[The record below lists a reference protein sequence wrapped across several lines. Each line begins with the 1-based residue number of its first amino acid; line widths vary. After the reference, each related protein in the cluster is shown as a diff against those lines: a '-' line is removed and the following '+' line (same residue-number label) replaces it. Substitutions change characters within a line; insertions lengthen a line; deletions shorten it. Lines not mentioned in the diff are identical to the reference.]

1 MAGLHE
7 KLVPWYKQKTSRLA
21 IAGMLTAAGGYFAG
35 DIGLTALIGSLF
47 VGLGGIFFRQG
58 VEKSRNPTTM
68 PLAERGEEVTES
80 SGWLLVDINTRIRTR
95 NILF

>member
-1 MAGLHE
+1 
-7 KLVPWYKQKTSRLA
+7 
-21 IAGMLTAAGGYFAG
+21 
-35 DIGLTALIGSLF
+35 
-47 VGLGGIFFRQG
+47 
-58 VEKSRNPTTM
+58 M